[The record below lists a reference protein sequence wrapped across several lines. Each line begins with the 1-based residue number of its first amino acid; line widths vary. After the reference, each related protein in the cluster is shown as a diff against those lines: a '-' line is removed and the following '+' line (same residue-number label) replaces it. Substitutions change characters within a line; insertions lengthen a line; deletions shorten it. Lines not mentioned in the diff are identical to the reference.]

1 MKTYIGVDLGGT
13 NVRAAIVDEEGKV
26 LVQKKSP
33 SYAQEGKEKVMNTI
47 INLIKSLPDYESCSG
62 IGVGVPGPCDEKTG
76 SMVLATNLPGF
87 EGYSIA
93 NKLEETFHM
102 PSFIDNDANV
112 AALAE
117 ALVGAGKGKKV
128 VYYVTLSTG
137 IGGGLVINGECIS
150 GKHGFTGEI
159 ANIIIDRNRSKV
171 NYLAVGAIENEASG
185 TAITRKANE
194 KASKKYKHAGEVFE
208 DAHNGDPVAKEI
220 VDNVARDLAQLFATI
235 ACVCDPDIFILGGGM
250 MQSSDLFL
258 PSVIEKFKEISHTQ
272 LHDDE
277 FVLASLEE
285 PGVIGAAMLPR
296 SKNC

>member
-13 NVRAAIVDEEGKV
+13 NVRAAIVDEKGNV

-33 SYAQEGKEKVMNTI
+33 SYAQEGKEKVMDTI

-185 TAITRKANE
+185 IAITRKANE

-208 DAHNGDPVAKEI
+208 DAHNGNPVAKEI
-220 VDNVARDLAQLFATI
+220 VDNVVRDLAQLFATI

>member
-13 NVRAAIVDEEGKV
+13 NVRAAIVDEDGKV
-26 LVQKKSP
+26 LIQKKSP

-208 DAHNGDPVAKEI
+208 DAHNGDLIAKEI

-250 MQSSDLFL
+250 MQSSELFL

-285 PGVIGAAMLPR
+285 PGVIGAAMLPK

>member
-13 NVRAAIVDEEGKV
+13 NVRAAIVDEDGKV
-26 LVQKKSP
+26 LIQKKSL
-33 SYAQEGKEKVMNTI
+33 SYAQEGKEKVMDTI

-208 DAHNGDPVAKEI
+208 DAHNGDLIAKEI

-277 FVLASLEE
+277 FVLASFEE
-285 PGVIGAAMLPR
+285 PGVIGAAMLPK

>member
-13 NVRAAIVDEEGKV
+13 NVRAAIVDEDGKV
-26 LVQKKSP
+26 LIQKKSP
-33 SYAQEGKEKVMNTI
+33 SYAQEGKEKVMDTI

-208 DAHNGDPVAKEI
+208 DAYNGDLIAKEI

-277 FVLASLEE
+277 FVLASFEE
-285 PGVIGAAMLPR
+285 PGVIGAAMLPK

>member
-13 NVRAAIVDEEGKV
+13 NVRAAIVDEEGNV

-33 SYAQEGKEKVMNTI
+33 SYAQEGKEKVMDTI

-185 TAITRKANE
+185 IAITRKANE

-220 VDNVARDLAQLFATI
+220 VENVARDLAQLFATI

>member
-13 NVRAAIVDEEGKV
+13 NVRAAIVDEDGKV
-26 LVQKKSP
+26 LIQKKSP

-208 DAHNGDPVAKEI
+208 DAHNGDLIAKEI

-277 FVLASLEE
+277 FVLASFEE
-285 PGVIGAAMLPR
+285 PGVIGAAMLPK

>member
-13 NVRAAIVDEEGKV
+13 NVRAAIVDEKGNV

-33 SYAQEGKEKVMNTI
+33 SYAQEGKEKVMDTI

-112 AALAE
+112 PALAE

-185 TAITRKANE
+185 IAITRKANE

-208 DAHNGDPVAKEI
+208 DAHNGNPVAKEI
-220 VDNVARDLAQLFATI
+220 VDNVVRDLAQLFATI

-285 PGVIGAAMLPR
+285 PGVIGAAMLPK

>member
-13 NVRAAIVDEEGKV
+13 NVRAAIVDEEGNV

-33 SYAQEGKEKVMNTI
+33 SYAQEGKEKVMDTI

-185 TAITRKANE
+185 SAITRKANE

-285 PGVIGAAMLPR
+285 PGVIGAAMLPK

>member
-13 NVRAAIVDEEGKV
+13 NVRAAIVDEDGKV
-26 LVQKKSP
+26 LIQKKSP
-33 SYAQEGKEKVMNTI
+33 SYAQEGKEKVMDTI

-93 NKLEETFHM
+93 NKLEETFNM

-208 DAHNGDPVAKEI
+208 DAHNGDLIAKEI

-277 FVLASLEE
+277 FVLASFEE
-285 PGVIGAAMLPR
+285 PGVIGAAMLPK

>member
-13 NVRAAIVDEEGKV
+13 NVRAAIVDEEGNV

-33 SYAQEGKEKVMNTI
+33 SYAQEGKEKVMDTI

-112 AALAE
+112 PALAE

-185 TAITRKANE
+185 IAITRKANE

-208 DAHNGDPVAKEI
+208 DAHNGNPVAKEI
-220 VDNVARDLAQLFATI
+220 VDNVVRDLAQLFATI

-285 PGVIGAAMLPR
+285 PGVIGAAMLPK

>member
-13 NVRAAIVDEEGKV
+13 NVRAAIVDEDGKV
-26 LVQKKSP
+26 LIQKKSP
-33 SYAQEGKEKVMNTI
+33 SYAQEGKEKVMDTI

-194 KASKKYKHAGEVFE
+194 KASKKYKHAVEVFE
-208 DAHNGDPVAKEI
+208 DAHNGDLIAKEI

-258 PSVIEKFKEISHTQ
+258 PSVIEKFKDISHTQ

-277 FVLASLEE
+277 FVLASFEE
-285 PGVIGAAMLPR
+285 PGVIGAAMLPK

>member
-13 NVRAAIVDEEGKV
+13 NVRAAIVDEDGKV
-26 LVQKKSP
+26 LIQKKSP
-33 SYAQEGKEKVMNTI
+33 SYAQEGKEKVMDTI

-137 IGGGLVINGECIS
+137 LGGGLVINGECIS

-208 DAHNGDPVAKEI
+208 DAHNGDLIAKEI

-277 FVLASLEE
+277 FVLASFEE
-285 PGVIGAAMLPR
+285 PGVIGAAMLPK

>member
-33 SYAQEGKEKVMNTI
+33 SYAQEGKEKVMDTI

-93 NKLEETFHM
+93 NKLEESFHM

-185 TAITRKANE
+185 IAITRKANE

-208 DAHNGDPVAKEI
+208 DAHNGNPVAKEI
-220 VDNVARDLAQLFATI
+220 VDNVVRDLAQLFATI

-285 PGVIGAAMLPR
+285 PGVIGAAMLPK

>member
-13 NVRAAIVDEEGKV
+13 NVRAAIVDEDGKV
-26 LVQKKSP
+26 LIQKKSP
-33 SYAQEGKEKVMNTI
+33 SYAQEGKEKVMDTI

-208 DAHNGDPVAKEI
+208 DAHNGNLIAKEI

-277 FVLASLEE
+277 FVLASFEE
-285 PGVIGAAMLPR
+285 PGVIGAAMLPK

>member
-13 NVRAAIVDEEGKV
+13 NVRAAIVDEEGNV

-47 INLIKSLPDYESCSG
+47 INLIKSLPDYELCSG

-185 TAITRKANE
+185 IAITRKANE

-208 DAHNGDPVAKEI
+208 DAHNGNPVAKEI
-220 VDNVARDLAQLFATI
+220 VDNVVRDLAQLFATI

-285 PGVIGAAMLPR
+285 PGVIGAAMLPK

>member
-13 NVRAAIVDEEGKV
+13 NVRAAIVDEDGKV
-26 LVQKKSP
+26 LIQKKSP
-33 SYAQEGKEKVMNTI
+33 SYAQEGKEKVMDTI

-208 DAHNGDPVAKEI
+208 DAHNGDLIAKEI
-220 VDNVARDLAQLFATI
+220 IDNVARDLAQLFATI

-250 MQSSDLFL
+250 MQSSELFL

-285 PGVIGAAMLPR
+285 PGVIGAAMLPK

>member
-13 NVRAAIVDEEGKV
+13 NVRAAIVDEEGNV

-33 SYAQEGKEKVMNTI
+33 SYAQEGKEKVMDTI

>member
-185 TAITRKANE
+185 IAITRKANE

-208 DAHNGDPVAKEI
+208 DAHNGNPVAKEI

-285 PGVIGAAMLPR
+285 PGVIGAAMLPK

>member
-13 NVRAAIVDEEGKV
+13 NVRAAIVDEDGKV
-26 LVQKKSP
+26 LIQKKSP
-33 SYAQEGKEKVMNTI
+33 SYAQEGKEKVMDTI

-208 DAHNGDPVAKEI
+208 DAHNGDLIAKEI

>member
-13 NVRAAIVDEEGKV
+13 NVRAAIVDEDGKV
-26 LVQKKSP
+26 LIQKKS
-33 SYAQEGKEKVMNTI
+33 SSHAQEGKEKVMDTI
-47 INLIKSLPDYESCSG
+47 INLIKSLPGYESCSG

-102 PSFIDNDANV
+102 SSFIDNDANV

-117 ALVGAGKGKKV
+117 ALVGVGKGKKV

-208 DAHNGDPVAKEI
+208 DAHNGNLVAKEI
-220 VDNVARDLAQLFATI
+220 VDNATRDLAQLFATI

-258 PSVIEKFKEISHTQ
+258 PLVIEKFKEISHTQ

-277 FVLASLEE
+277 FALASLEE
-285 PGVIGAAMLPR
+285 PGVIGAAMLPK

>member
-13 NVRAAIVDEEGKV
+13 NVRAAIVDEKGNV

-33 SYAQEGKEKVMNTI
+33 SYAQEGKEKVMDTI

-159 ANIIIDRNRSKV
+159 ANIIIDRNKSKV

>member
-33 SYAQEGKEKVMNTI
+33 SYAQEGKEKVMDTI

-285 PGVIGAAMLPR
+285 PGVIGAAMLPK

>member
-33 SYAQEGKEKVMNTI
+33 SYAQDGKEKVMDTI
-47 INLIKSLPDYESCSG
+47 INLIKSLPDYELCSG

-93 NKLEETFHM
+93 NMLEETFHM

-185 TAITRKANE
+185 IAITRKANE

-285 PGVIGAAMLPR
+285 PGVIGAAMLPK

>member
-13 NVRAAIVDEEGKV
+13 NVRAAIVDEDGKV
-26 LVQKKSP
+26 LIQKKSP
-33 SYAQEGKEKVMNTI
+33 SYAQEGKEKVMDTI

-93 NKLEETFHM
+93 NKIEETFHM

-208 DAHNGDPVAKEI
+208 DAHNGDLIAKEI

-277 FVLASLEE
+277 FVLASFEE
-285 PGVIGAAMLPR
+285 PGVIGAAMLPK

>member
-13 NVRAAIVDEEGKV
+13 NVRAAILDEEGKV

-185 TAITRKANE
+185 IAITRKANE

-285 PGVIGAAMLPR
+285 PGVIGAAMLPK

>member
-13 NVRAAIVDEEGKV
+13 NVRAAIVDEDGKV
-26 LVQKKSP
+26 LIQKKSS
-33 SYAQEGKEKVMNTI
+33 SYAQEGKEKVMDTI

-208 DAHNGDPVAKEI
+208 DAHNGDLIAKEI

-277 FVLASLEE
+277 FVLASFEE
-285 PGVIGAAMLPR
+285 PGVIGAAMLPK

>member
-13 NVRAAIVDEEGKV
+13 NVRAAIVDEEGNV

-33 SYAQEGKEKVMNTI
+33 SYAQEGKEKVMDTI

-208 DAHNGDPVAKEI
+208 DAHNGDLIAKEI

-277 FVLASLEE
+277 FVLASFEE
-285 PGVIGAAMLPR
+285 PGVIGAAMLPK

>member
-13 NVRAAIVDEEGKV
+13 NVRAAIVDEEGNV

-33 SYAQEGKEKVMNTI
+33 SYAQEGKEKVMDTI

-185 TAITRKANE
+185 IAITRKANE

-285 PGVIGAAMLPR
+285 PGVIGAAMLPK

>member
-13 NVRAAIVDEEGKV
+13 NVRAAIVDEEGNV

-185 TAITRKANE
+185 IAITRKANE

-208 DAHNGDPVAKEI
+208 DAHNGNPVAKEI

-285 PGVIGAAMLPR
+285 PGVIGAAMLPK

>member
-13 NVRAAIVDEEGKV
+13 NVRAAIVDEDGKV
-26 LVQKKSP
+26 LIQKKSL
-33 SYAQEGKEKVMNTI
+33 SYAQEGKEKVMDTI

-185 TAITRKANE
+185 TASTRKAND
-194 KASKKYKHAGEVFE
+194 KATKKYKHAGEVFE
-208 DAHNGDPVAKEI
+208 DAHNGDLIAKEI

-277 FVLASLEE
+277 FVLASFEE
-285 PGVIGAAMLPR
+285 PGVIGAAMLPK

>member
-13 NVRAAIVDEEGKV
+13 NVRAAIVDEDGKV
-26 LVQKKSP
+26 LIQKKSP
-33 SYAQEGKEKVMNTI
+33 SYAQEGKEKVMDTI

-76 SMVLATNLPGF
+76 SMVLATNLPRF

-208 DAHNGDPVAKEI
+208 DAHNGDLIAKEI

-285 PGVIGAAMLPR
+285 PGVIGAAMLPK

>member
-13 NVRAAIVDEEGKV
+13 NVRAAIVDEEGNV

-33 SYAQEGKEKVMNTI
+33 SYAQEGKEKVMDTI

-185 TAITRKANE
+185 IAITRKANE

-208 DAHNGDPVAKEI
+208 DAHNGNPVAKEI
-220 VDNVARDLAQLFATI
+220 VDNVVRDLAQLFATI

-285 PGVIGAAMLPR
+285 PGVIGAAMLPK

>member
-13 NVRAAIVDEEGKV
+13 NVRAAIVDEEGNV

-33 SYAQEGKEKVMNTI
+33 SYAQEGKEKVMDTI

-185 TAITRKANE
+185 SAITRKANE

-208 DAHNGDPVAKEI
+208 DAHNGNPVAKEI
-220 VDNVARDLAQLFATI
+220 VDNVVRDLAQLFATI

-285 PGVIGAAMLPR
+285 PGVIGAAMLPK

>member
-26 LVQKKSP
+26 LVQKKRP
-33 SYAQEGKEKVMNTI
+33 SYAQEGKEKVMDTI

-76 SMVLATNLPGF
+76 SMVLATNLPGL

-208 DAHNGDPVAKEI
+208 DAHNGDSVAKEI

-258 PSVIEKFKEISHTQ
+258 PLVIENFKEISHTQ

-277 FVLASLEE
+277 FVLASLVE
-285 PGVIGAAMLPR
+285 PGVIGAAMLPK

>member
-13 NVRAAIVDEEGKV
+13 NVRAAIVDEEGNV

-33 SYAQEGKEKVMNTI
+33 SYAQEGKEKVMDTI
-47 INLIKSLPDYESCSG
+47 INLIKSLPDYELCSG

-185 TAITRKANE
+185 IAITRKANE

-208 DAHNGDPVAKEI
+208 DAHNGNPVAKEI
-220 VDNVARDLAQLFATI
+220 VDNVVRDLAQLFATI

-285 PGVIGAAMLPR
+285 PGVIGAAMLPK

>member
-13 NVRAAIVDEEGKV
+13 NVRAAIVDEDGKV
-26 LVQKKSP
+26 LIQKKSP
-33 SYAQEGKEKVMNTI
+33 SYAQEGKEKVMDTI

-277 FVLASLEE
+277 FVLASFEE
-285 PGVIGAAMLPR
+285 PGVIGAAMLPK

>member
-13 NVRAAIVDEEGKV
+13 NVRAAIVDEEGNV

-47 INLIKSLPDYESCSG
+47 INLIKSLPDYELCSG

-208 DAHNGDPVAKEI
+208 DAHNGNPVAKEI
-220 VDNVARDLAQLFATI
+220 VDNVVRDLAQLFATI

-285 PGVIGAAMLPR
+285 PGVIGAAMLPK

>member
-13 NVRAAIVDEEGKV
+13 NVRAAIVDEEGNV

-185 TAITRKANE
+185 IAITRKANE

-220 VDNVARDLAQLFATI
+220 VDNVVRDLAQLFATI

-285 PGVIGAAMLPR
+285 PGVIGAAMLPK

>member
-33 SYAQEGKEKVMNTI
+33 SYAQEGKEKVMDTI
-47 INLIKSLPDYESCSG
+47 INLIKSLPDYELCSG

-208 DAHNGDPVAKEI
+208 DAHNGNPVAKEI
-220 VDNVARDLAQLFATI
+220 VDNVVRDLAQLFATI

-285 PGVIGAAMLPR
+285 PGVIGAAMLPK

>member
-13 NVRAAIVDEEGKV
+13 NVRAAIVDEDGKV
-26 LVQKKSP
+26 LIQKKSP
-33 SYAQEGKEKVMNTI
+33 SYAQEGKEKVMDTI

-117 ALVGAGKGKKV
+117 TLVGAGKGKKV

-208 DAHNGDPVAKEI
+208 DAHNGDLIAKEI

-277 FVLASLEE
+277 FVLASFEE
-285 PGVIGAAMLPR
+285 PGVIGAAMLPK